1 MADDKHK
8 AFRVDGSGK
17 TRAVTPATTAAKAR
31 EVAQEKRQNLPKGSS
46 TYFEVREPKR
56 GK

>member
-1 MADDKHK
+1 VTDKHK
-8 AFRVDGSGK
+8 AFRVDGQGK
-17 TRAVTPATTAAKAR
+17 TRAITPATTPEKAR
-31 EVAQEKRQNLPKGSS
+31 AAAQAARTRLPRGSS